1 MDDQKRRKTSKDSV
15 CEEVILEGITICPGI
30 GIGEAHILNEDINI
44 PRIQIASGQ
53 VDDE

>member
-1 MDDQKRRKTSKDSV
+1 MDDRKRRKTSKDSV

-30 GIGEAHILNEDINI
+30 GIGEAHILNEDINT